1 MASNTSSYT
10 YDSVTSHLIWT
21 TDEISADSPTGSLEF
36 TVDLP
41 GDDVDAFYPVQVS
54 FVSAQSLAGVAVGK
68 AELVGGEQ
76 EGQEAEFSTETVLAV
91 EQFEIV

>member
-1 MASNTSSYT
+1 MSLADLSQNRR
-10 YDSVTSHLIWT
+10 LP
-21 TDEISADSPTGSLEF
+21 EISGENPSGSLEF

-54 FVSAQSLAGVAVGK
+54 FVSAQSLAGVSVGR
-68 AELVGGEQ
+68 AELIGGERQ
-76 EGQEAEFSTETVLAV
+76 GEEAEFSSETVLSV